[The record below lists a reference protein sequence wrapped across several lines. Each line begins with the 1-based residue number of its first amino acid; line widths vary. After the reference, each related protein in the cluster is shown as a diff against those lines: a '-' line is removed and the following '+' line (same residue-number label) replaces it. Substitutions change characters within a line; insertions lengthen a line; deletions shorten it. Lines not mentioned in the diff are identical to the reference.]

1 MKSKV
6 LYIVIAILLSL
17 VTAKSAQAAELTSS
31 ELESPFY
38 HIKAQK
44 VDRVESLRAFFKSFD
59 GPLEAYAETFVQV
72 ADKYGLDYRLLPSIA
87 CLESSCGKFYI
98 PDSNNP
104 FGWGIYGN
112 KVTKFAT
119 MEDCIDAVGKGLSEN
134 YIKKGYDTVEKIAPI
149 YNPPNPIKWAGN
161 VNYFYNKI
169 N

>member
-1 MKSKV
+1 MKTKA
-6 LYIVIAILLSL
+6 LYIAITVLLTLS
-17 VTAKSAQAAELTSS
+17 SAPSAHAAEATLS
-31 ELESPFY
+31 ENQSPFY

-44 VDRVESLRAFFKSFD
+44 VNRVESLRSFFKSFD
-59 GPLEAYAETFVQV
+59 GPLEQYAETFVQV
-72 ADKYGLDYRLLPSIA
+72 ADEYGLDYRLLPSIA

-112 KVTKFAT
+112 KVTKFKT
-119 MEDCIDAVGKGLSEN
+119 MEDCIDTVGKGLAEN
-134 YIKKGYDTVEKIAPI
+134 YINRGYDTVEKIAPI

>member
-1 MKSKV
+1 MKHKV
-6 LYIVIAILLSL
+6 LYIVIVVFISL
-17 VTAKSAQAAELTSS
+17 GIANTAHAAELGASDPA
-31 ELESPFY
+31 SPFY

-44 VDRVESLRAFFKSFD
+44 VDRIESLRAFFKSFD
-59 GPLEAYAETFVQV
+59 GPLEPYSEVFVQV
-72 ADKYGLDYRLLPSIA
+72 ADKYDLDYRLLPSIA

-112 KVTKFAT
+112 TVTKFKT
-119 MEDCIDAVGKGLSEN
+119 MEECIDTVGRGLSEN

-161 VNYFYNKI
+161 VNYFFNKI

>member
-1 MKSKV
+1 MKSN
-6 LYIVIAILLSL
+6 IAHIAIAILLSL
-17 VTAKSAQAAELTSS
+17 VTAKNAQAAQLTSS
-31 ELESPFY
+31 DLESPFY
-38 HIKAQK
+38 LIRAQK
-44 VDRVESLRAFFKSFD
+44 IDRVESLREFFKSFES
-59 GPLEAYAETFVQV
+59 PLEDHAKIFVQV

-98 PDSNNP
+98 PESNNP

-119 MEDCIDAVGKGLSEN
+119 MEEGIEVVGKGLSDN
-134 YIKKGYDTVEKIAPI
+134 YIEKGYDTVEEIAPI
-149 YNPPNPIKWAGN
+149 YNPPNPIKWAGK